1 MSHLSV
7 RVFRA
12 ELGLLAARRFLL
24 LVESFEVEEGRGS
37 LQYRYGG
44 TPIGSGRR
52 TSVTSQKYQKRNT
65 GYRTKST
72 FSATVPSSSHSL
84 DGMKVLQT
92 VSSSMLH
99 NVSTYSSTYL
109 LSVLKVRLTR

>member
-44 TPIGSGRR
+44 TPIG
-52 TSVTSQKYQKRNT
+52 TSPGLDAVRQSRAKNT
-65 GYRTKST
+65 KKEIPGIELKARAQNH
-72 FSATVPSSSHSL
+72 FPL
-84 DGMKVLQT
+84 P
-92 VSSSMLH
+92 LH
-99 NVSTYSSTYL
+99 HPTPPPGTPPANVSAIYINNFLRY
-109 LSVLKVRLTR
+109 R